1 MGPVMLRFYLLPA
14 EHRIVV
20 TPAAVK
26 AATGHYYVRV
36 YGGGDTH
43 AKVWD
48 GARLPSSN

>member
-36 YGGGDTH
+36 YGGDTR
-43 AKVWD
+43 AKVSD
-48 GARLPSSN
+48 GARPPS

>member
-26 AATGHYYVRV
+26 AVTGHYYVRV
-36 YGGGDTH
+36 YGGDTR
-43 AKVWD
+43 AKVSD
-48 GARLPSSN
+48 GARPPS